1 MGIKKKKGKLVKTT
15 NNRTM
20 ARVRERQ
27 VARLMLSGKSV
38 KEIAKKLGY
47 SFHSVYN
54 LTQRDTFQAQLA
66 ILEKDVYGAADREL
80 GLLYRDSV
88 RRLRKMINKADH
100 PEVILAAIDKAFG
113 VTGRKQAKIIDTLE
127 SGYEEGYVRA
137 NGNNTKA
144 LPSGITEL
152 PENVVSMGKQ
162 FLKATRSV
170 QNPNYPIR
178 KAP

>member
-1 MGIKKKKGKLVKTT
+1 MGIKKKGKLVKNT
-15 NNRTM
+15 NGRTM

-38 KEIAKKLGY
+38 KEIAGKLGY

-54 LTQRDTFQAQLA
+54 LTQRDTFQNQLA

-88 RRLRKMINKADH
+88 RRLRKMIKTADH

-113 VTGRKQAKIIDTLE
+113 VTGRKQSKTTDTLE
-127 SGYEEGYVRA
+127 RGYEESYVRTG
-137 NGNNTKA
+137 NGNGTKA
-144 LPSGITEL
+144 LPSGVTEL
-152 PENVVSMGKQ
+152 PDNVVSLGKQ

-170 QNPNYPIR
+170 QDPNYPIR
-178 KAP
+178 KES